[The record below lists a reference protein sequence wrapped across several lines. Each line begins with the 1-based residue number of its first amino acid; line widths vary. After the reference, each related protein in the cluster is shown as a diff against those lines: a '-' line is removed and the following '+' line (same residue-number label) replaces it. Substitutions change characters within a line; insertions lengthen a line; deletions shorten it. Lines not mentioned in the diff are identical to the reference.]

1 MEAVSEDDGDEEG
14 DEDEVA
20 VLVRYLW
27 NNLPIEDPCC
37 PGGQP
42 QVGQAVPRPL
52 SALLSIPTT
61 PRATGPRR
69 PRVGWTCNAGRGKE
83 EDAIQFLYLSTHTT
97 PARHDCHVAA
107 GA

>member
-1 MEAVSEDDGDEEG
+1 MTSFG
-14 DEDEVA
+14 
-20 VLVRYLW
+20 
-27 NNLPIEDPCC
+27 
-37 PGGQP
+37 
-42 QVGQAVPRPL
+42 
-52 SALLSIPTT
+52 SALNPDH
-61 PRATGPRR
+61 PTGPRR